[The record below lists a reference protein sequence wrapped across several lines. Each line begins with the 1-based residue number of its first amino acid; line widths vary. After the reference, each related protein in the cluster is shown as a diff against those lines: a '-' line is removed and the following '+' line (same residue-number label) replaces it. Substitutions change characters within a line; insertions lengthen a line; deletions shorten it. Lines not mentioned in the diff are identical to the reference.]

1 MEKYKEK
8 GARFTCFNKEDSR
21 KLQVLQ
27 NKVVRLTVPGSGYN
41 REKKKFN
48 MSTEEL
54 YNKSGELSVHQ
65 LGAYHTLSM
74 TKKII
79 LTKKTGYLAR
89 RLQPARHSFSWHLQR
104 GVC

>member
-1 MEKYKEK
+1 MFAAGLFYSKLNYCLPLFCNTWGLEKYKDK
-8 GARFTCFNKEDSR
+8 GTRFTCFTKE
-21 KLQVLQ
+21 VLQ

-65 LGAYHTLSM
+65 LGAYHT
-74 TKKII
+74 
-79 LTKKTGYLAR
+79 
-89 RLQPARHSFSWHLQR
+89 
-104 GVC
+104 